1 VIEDV
6 HIGHVEKKEKVGE
19 EKRRKEE
26 KKQEVG
32 DLKGRFAANRTIIYT
47 SLPAPSTSL
56 LLFLSLPLSFRVL
69 LLLDL
74 FIQSIKNKKE
84 LK

>member
-1 VIEDV
+1 MIEDV

-19 EKRRKEE
+19 EKGEKKR

-47 SLPAPSTSL
+47 SPPAPSTSL
-56 LLFLSLPLSFRVL
+56 LLFLSLPLSFSYDFIL
-69 LLLDL
+69 YLS
-74 FIQSIKNKKE
+74 IQSIENNKE
-84 LK
+84 LE